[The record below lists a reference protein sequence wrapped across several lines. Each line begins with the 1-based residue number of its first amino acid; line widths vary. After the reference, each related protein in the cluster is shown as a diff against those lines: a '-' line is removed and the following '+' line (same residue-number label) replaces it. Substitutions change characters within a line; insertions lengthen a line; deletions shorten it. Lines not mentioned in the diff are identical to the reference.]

1 VLKTQLTAQGA
12 TPPPPATGL
21 PADLL
26 RRRPDV
32 VAAEQAL
39 VAANA
44 RIGYAKAAYFP
55 SFSLTGAV
63 GAESKEFTSV
73 FGQGNGTSLLG
84 LNMSVP
90 IFDFGRTTAKVDA
103 AIAAQHLAAAAYEK
117 AVLNAFREV
126 RDALTDVRET
136 MASAQAAAR
145 REKAAREAFRI
156 AQERRKQGQLDP
168 LEFLSARRL
177 LAESQVAVARV
188 RLDRLGAQVDLV
200 KALGGARP
208 DVVPAK

>member
-1 VLKTQLTAQGA
+1 
-12 TPPPPATGL
+12 
-21 PADLL
+21 
-26 RRRPDV
+26 
-32 VAAEQAL
+32 
-39 VAANA
+39 
-44 RIGYAKAAYFP
+44 
-55 SFSLTGAV
+55 
-63 GAESKEFTSV
+63 
-73 FGQGNGTSLLG
+73 
-84 LNMSVP
+84 
-90 IFDFGRTTAKVDA
+90 
-103 AIAAQHLAAAAYEK
+103 
-117 AVLNAFREV
+117 V